1 MNTHFTGRTIAAL
14 ICSGMLAATPVMAGP
29 PTVAGGHDRGWQH
42 GKHHH
47 PQQRGWGERTVYRE
61 KVIIRERPR
70 HYREREVHH
79 HHHYAPPYRER
90 SYGYA
95 YGRAPAVVIGFDV
108 PPIVIPLR

>member
-1 MNTHFTGRTIAAL
+1 MNPTPFTRRILAAL
-14 ICSGMLAATPVMAGP
+14 ICGGVLAAAAPAM
-29 PTVAGGHDRGWQH
+29 AGGHDRGWHQK
-42 GKHHH
+42 KHHH
-47 PQQRGWGERTVYRE
+47 AQHRGWDKRTVYRE